1 MRVWENHTTEKKNRQ
16 QEKDDTAGGAQAAIH
31 CCHRGLH
38 LVQCGRAPGDRS
50 ADGQILLSRL
60 KSGVETEKV
69 ESVQIKMKK
78 KLWLLMIPA
87 ILAVCFLCNTGS
99 YYRAENVNTNAVKT
113 DCGWFFDGPS
123 EESALIFYPGA
134 KVEETA
140 YAPLLQR
147 IAESSMDVVLEKMPF
162 HLAIFGMNAA
172 TDIMRQY
179 DYENWYIGGH
189 SLGGAMAAG
198 YAADH
203 DLTGVILL
211 AAYPTKLV
219 DEPMLL
225 IYGSED
231 GVVNMDRIAGAEKYG
246 VVEKK
251 VITGGNHAGFGNY
264 GVQKGDGTA
273 AISTTEQQEITAQM
287 IASWLDGLTAAK
299 SEKSEERY

>member
-1 MRVWENHTTEKKNRQ
+1 MLN
-16 QEKDDTAGGAQAAIH
+16 
-31 CCHRGLH
+31 
-38 LVQCGRAPGDRS
+38 
-50 ADGQILLSRL
+50 RL

-69 ESVQIKMKK
+69 ESVQTKMKK

-87 ILAVCFLCNTGS
+87 ILAVCFLCYTGS

-123 EESALIFYPGA
+123 EESALVFYPGA

-147 IAESSMDVVLEKMPF
+147 IAESSMDVVLVKMPF

-179 DYENWYIGGH
+179 DYENWYI
-189 SLGGAMAAG
+189 GGAMAAG

-273 AISTTEQQEITAQM
+273 AIAAEEQQEIAAQM
-287 IASWLDGLTAAK
+287 VASWLDGLTAAK